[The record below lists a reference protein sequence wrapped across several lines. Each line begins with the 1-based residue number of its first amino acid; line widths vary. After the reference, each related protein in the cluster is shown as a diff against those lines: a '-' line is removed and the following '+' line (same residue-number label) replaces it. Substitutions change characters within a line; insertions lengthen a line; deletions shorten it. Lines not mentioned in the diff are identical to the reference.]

1 MPRKNR
7 RDVHNPK
14 VQGTYHVYSKC
25 VRSMWL
31 LSEASRERRAKF
43 REILEE
49 LASIYAISILASAF
63 LSNHFHMV
71 LVNLPSLVDS
81 WSDREVLL
89 RAQRAYPF
97 KFRDMGIHGPPTDE
111 QMVILLRDSKLIR
124 EMRSRLSDISWMIR
138 MLKQRFAS
146 YVNQEYVDGGTV
158 WQGRF
163 KMVEIQSEAQ
173 LLVTMIYVTLNQVK
187 AGSASSLDTSFW
199 TSVCWQLQAR
209 QAWLEGDENAA
220 DGHTGFIAP
229 LSTDHGPP
237 PRVPA
242 GEFGSRRASDKPTL
256 EMPFDEF
263 MRLARCALEMHLD
276 KRAEP
281 TPEDAALM
289 ESVDLTPDE
298 LEAAVIGDVVR
309 I

>member
-1 MPRKNR
+1 MARKNR
-7 RDVHNPK
+7 RDVFDPK

-25 VRSMWL
+25 IRSMWM
-31 LSEASRERRAKF
+31 LSKGNRDRRAKF
-43 REILEE
+43 LEILEE
-49 LASIYAISILASAF
+49 LASIYAIAILASAF

-71 LVNLPSLVDS
+71 LVNLPSLVES

-111 QMVILLRDSKLIR
+111 QMVILLRDTRLIR
-124 EMRSRLSDISWMIR
+124 DMRKRLSDISWMVR

-146 YVNQEYVDGGTV
+146 YVNQEYEDGGSV

-173 LLVTMIYVTLNQVK
+173 LLTTMIYVALNQVR
-187 AGSASSLDTSFW
+187 AGNASSLDTSFW

-209 QAWLEGDENAA
+209 EAWLAGNENAA

-242 GEFGSRRASDKPTL
+242 GEPGSRRASDKPTL

-263 MRLARCALEMHLD
+263 IRLARCALELSQG
-276 KRAEP
+276 KLTKPSA
-281 TPEDAALM
+281 EDAALM
-289 ESVDLTPDE
+289 EAVNLTPSD
-298 LEAAVIGDVVR
+298 LEAAVAGENI
-309 I
+309 